1 MNIKLRGTEKVI
13 KKFQE
18 GGAMPAEGTPVEQT
32 PEGGAPVE
40 GGEEDPLMQ
49 LAQAAMQALQS
60 QDCQMAMQVCQAF
73 VQIIQ
78 QAQGGAP
85 EQQPASEPV
94 YKKGGILLRRE
105 RI

>member
-18 GGAMPAEGTPVEQT
+18 GGAMPADGTPVEQT

-40 GGEEDPLMQ
+40 GGGEDPLMQ

-73 VQIIQ
+73 VQMIQ

-85 EQQPASEPV
+85 EQPQGQPV
-94 YKKGGILLRRE
+94 YKKGGKLLRYE
-105 RI
+105 RF

>member
-32 PEGGAPVE
+32 PEGGTPVE
-40 GGEEDPLMQ
+40 GGGEDPLVQ
-49 LAQAAMQALQS
+49 LAQAAMQAIQS
-60 QDCQMAMQVCQAF
+60 QSCDMAMQVCQAF
-73 VQIIQ
+73 VQMIQ

-85 EQQPASEPV
+85 EQPQGQPV
-94 YKKGGILLRRE
+94 YKKGGKLLRYE
-105 RI
+105 RF

>member
-1 MNIKLRGTEKVI
+1 MNVQFKKVNAQI

-18 GGAMPAEGTPVEQT
+18 GGAMPAEGAPVEQA

-40 GGEEDPLMQ
+40 EGGEDPLMQ

-73 VQIIQ
+73 VQMIQ

-85 EQQPASEPV
+85 EQPQGEPV
-94 YKKGGILLRRE
+94 YRKGGKLLRYE
-105 RI
+105 RF

>member
-40 GGEEDPLMQ
+40 GGGEDPLMQ

-73 VQIIQ
+73 VQMIQ

-85 EQQPASEPV
+85 EQPQGQPI
-94 YKKGGILLRRE
+94 YKKGGKLLRYE
-105 RI
+105 RF

>member
-40 GGEEDPLMQ
+40 GGGEDPLMQ
-49 LAQAAMQALQS
+49 LASVFQQGLQN
-60 QDCQMAMQVCQAF
+60 QDCQML
-73 VQIIQ
+73 
-78 QAQGGAP
+78 AQGAQMFLQLISQANQ
-85 EQQPASEPV
+85 EQQPASEPI
-94 YKKGGILLRRE
+94 YKKGGVLLRRE

>member
-13 KKFQE
+13 EKFQE

-73 VQIIQ
+73 VQMIQ

-85 EQQPASEPV
+85 EQPQGQPV
-94 YKKGGILLRRE
+94 YKKGGKLLRYE
-105 RI
+105 RF

>member
-1 MNIKLRGTEKVI
+1 MKTQLRGIEKII

-18 GGAMPAEGTPVEQT
+18 GGAMPAEGAPVEQA

-40 GGEEDPLMQ
+40 GGGEDPLMQ

-60 QDCQMAMQVCQAF
+60 QSCEMAMQVCQAF
-73 VQIIQ
+73 VQMIQ
-78 QAQGGAP
+78 QAQGGA
-85 EQQPASEPV
+85 EQPQAEPI
-94 YKKGGILLRRE
+94 YKKGGKLLRYE

>member
-40 GGEEDPLMQ
+40 GGGEDPLMQ

-73 VQIIQ
+73 VQMIQ

-85 EQQPASEPV
+85 EQPQGQPV
-94 YKKGGILLRRE
+94 YKKGGKLLRYE
-105 RI
+105 RF